1 MTISFN
7 RRALPAGAVESY
19 WRARDDHAIRRFD
32 WPSASPR
39 GSILFLSGRG
49 DFFEKYLEAM
59 AHWHSQ
65 GWSVTALDWRGQ
77 GGSGRLGHDPF
88 TGHVPDFSLWVDDLA
103 AFWRDWAATARG
115 PRVAIGHSMGGHL
128 ALRAA
133 AEGAIDPA
141 ALVLCAP
148 MLGLRDGNVPDVLT
162 QAAARVMCLIGDP
175 ARPAWK
181 WSDKPGQPPDRR
193 ADLLTHDTAR
203 YADELWWR
211 GARPEL
217 VMGPGSWRW
226 VERAYAS
233 MRWLA
238 RADVLAR
245 VHQPVLLL
253 ATDHDA
259 LVSFRAIERAAGRL
273 PRCELINFGADA
285 HHEILREV
293 DPVRCAALDR
303 IDRFLAQAAA

>member
-1 MTISFN
+1 MTAPFD
-7 RRALPAGAVESY
+7 RRALPAGAVEGY
-19 WRARDDHAIRRFD
+19 WRATGGQAIRRLD
-32 WPSASPR
+32 WPCANPR

-59 AHWHSQ
+59 AHWHAQ
-65 GWSVTALDWRGQ
+65 GWSVTSFDWRGQ
-77 GGSGRLGHDPF
+77 GGSGRLGHDPY
-88 TGHVPDFSLWVDDLA
+88 TGHVTDFAVWVADLA
-103 AFWRDWAATARG
+103 AFWREWAATAPG
-115 PRVAIGHSMGGHL
+115 PRVAIAHSMGGHL

-133 AEGAIDPA
+133 AQGAIDPA

-148 MLGLRDGNVPDVLT
+148 MLGLRDANSPDWLT
-162 QAAARVMCLIGDP
+162 HAAARVMCWLGDP

-181 WSDKPGQPPDRR
+181 WSDRPGQPPDSR
-193 ADLLTHDTAR
+193 AGQLTHDAER

-211 GARPEL
+211 TARPEL

-245 VHQPVLLL
+245 VRLPVLLL

-259 LVSFRAIERAAGRL
+259 LVSFQAIRRAAARL
-273 PRCELINFGADA
+273 PRCELVNFSARSF
-285 HHEILREV
+285 HEILREA
-293 DPVRCAALDR
+293 DPVRCEALDR
-303 IDRFLAQAAA
+303 IDRFLAQAAE